1 MLIKYIKLPIKDNL
15 LKGKLSFMESNTH
28 IPFNI
33 KRIFYIYDIKDLTV
47 IRGGHA
53 HKTLQQV
60 IFCLN
65 GSFTLELDNGNE
77 KEEIYLNKPNEG
89 VIIEAKIWLT
99 MKKFS
104 KNTIIM
110 VIVSDYYN
118 EEDYIRNY
126 KEFQKYIKRDWGMV
140 GWKIDSI

>member
-1 MLIKYIKLPIKDNL
+1 LLIKYIKLPIVDNL

-77 KEEIYLNKPNEG
+77 KEKTYLNKPNEG
-89 VIIEAKIWLT
+89 VMIEAKIWLT

-104 KNTIIM
+104 KNTLIM
-110 VIVSDYYN
+110 VIASNYYD
-118 EEDYIRNY
+118 EIDYIRNY
-126 KEFQKYIKRDWGMV
+126 KEFQEYIERY
-140 GWKIDSI
+140 

>member
-1 MLIKYIKLPIKDNL
+1 MLIKYIKLPIVDNL

-104 KNTIIM
+104 KSTIIM
-110 VIVSDYYN
+110 VIASDYYD
-118 EEDYIRNY
+118 EIDYIRNY
-126 KEFQKYIKRDWGMV
+126 KEFQEYIERY
-140 GWKIDSI
+140 

>member
-1 MLIKYIKLPIKDNL
+1 M
-15 LKGKLSFMESNTH
+15 
-28 IPFNI
+28 
-33 KRIFYIYDIKDLTV
+33 TV

-89 VIIEAKIWLT
+89 VIVEAKIWLT

-104 KNTIIM
+104 KRTIIM
-110 VIVSDYYN
+110 VIASDYYD
-118 EEDYIRNY
+118 EIDYIRNY
-126 KEFQKYIKRDWGMV
+126 KEFRKYIKRD
-140 GWKIDSI
+140 

>member
-1 MLIKYIKLPIKDNL
+1 LPIKDNL

-99 MKKFS
+99 MKKIS

-110 VIVSDYYN
+110 VIASDYYD
-118 EEDYIRNY
+118 EIDYIRNY
-126 KEFQKYIKRDWGMV
+126 KEFQECIEKY
-140 GWKIDSI
+140 

>member
-1 MLIKYIKLPIKDNL
+1 MLIKYIKLPIVDNL

-104 KNTIIM
+104 KRTIIM
-110 VIVSDYYN
+110 VIASDYYD
-118 EEDYIRNY
+118 EIDYIRNY
-126 KEFQKYIKRDWGMV
+126 KEFRKYIKRD
-140 GWKIDSI
+140 

>member
-1 MLIKYIKLPIKDNL
+1 MPIVDNL

-104 KNTIIM
+104 KRTIIM
-110 VIVSDYYN
+110 VIASDYYD
-118 EEDYIRNY
+118 EIDYIRNY
-126 KEFQKYIKRDWGMV
+126 KEFRKYIKRD
-140 GWKIDSI
+140 

>member
-1 MLIKYIKLPIKDNL
+1 MRFKKLLIKYIKLPIKDNL

-77 KEEIYLNKPNEG
+77 KEEVYLNKPNEG

-99 MKKFS
+99 MKKIS

-110 VIVSDYYN
+110 VIASDYYD
-118 EEDYIRNY
+118 EIDYIRNY
-126 KEFQKYIKRDWGMV
+126 KEFQECIEKY
-140 GWKIDSI
+140 

>member
-1 MLIKYIKLPIKDNL
+1 MRFKKLQIKYIKLPIVDDER
-15 LKGKLSFMESNTH
+15 KGKLSFMEANSH

-33 KRIFYIYDIKDLTV
+33 KRIYYIYDIKDLTV
-47 IRGGHA
+47 VRGGHA
-53 HKTLQQV
+53 HRTLQQV

-65 GSFTLELDNGNE
+65 GSVTLELDNGTE
-77 KEEIYLNKPNEG
+77 KKEIYLNKPNEG
-89 VIIEAKIWLT
+89 VIIGTKIWHN
-99 MKKFS
+99 MKKFG

-126 KEFQKYIKRDWGMV
+126 KEFQKYINRD
-140 GWKIDSI
+140 

>member
-1 MLIKYIKLPIKDNL
+1 LPIVDNL

-104 KNTIIM
+104 KRTIIM
-110 VIVSDYYN
+110 VIASDYYD
-118 EEDYIRNY
+118 EIDYIRNY
-126 KEFQKYIKRDWGMV
+126 KEFRKYIKRD
-140 GWKIDSI
+140 

>member
-1 MLIKYIKLPIKDNL
+1 MLIKYIKLPIVDNL

-104 KNTIIM
+104 KRTIII
-110 VIVSDYYN
+110 VIASDYYD
-118 EEDYIRNY
+118 EIDYIRNY
-126 KEFQKYIKRDWGMV
+126 KEFRKYIKRD
-140 GWKIDSI
+140 

>member
-110 VIVSDYYN
+110 VIASDYYD
-118 EEDYIRNY
+118 EIDYIRNY
-126 KEFQKYIKRDWGMV
+126 KEFRKYIKRD
-140 GWKIDSI
+140 

>member
-1 MLIKYIKLPIKDNL
+1 MRFKKLQIKYIKLPIVDHKRE
-15 LKGKLSFMESNTH
+15 GKLSFIEANKH

-33 KRIFYIYDIKDLTV
+33 KRIYYIYDIKDLTI

-53 HKTLQQV
+53 HRTLQQV

-77 KEEIYLNKPNEG
+77 KKEICLNKPNEG
-89 VIIEAKIWLT
+89 VIIETKIWHN

-126 KEFQKYIKRDWGMV
+126 KEFQKYIKRDL
-140 GWKIDSI
+140 

>member
-1 MLIKYIKLPIKDNL
+1 LLIKYIKLPIVDNL

-104 KNTIIM
+104 KRTIIM
-110 VIVSDYYN
+110 VIASDYYD
-118 EEDYIRNY
+118 EIDYIRNY
-126 KEFQKYIKRDWGMV
+126 KEFRKYIKRD
-140 GWKIDSI
+140 

>member
-99 MKKFS
+99 MKKIS

-110 VIVSDYYN
+110 VIASDYYD
-118 EEDYIRNY
+118 EIDYIRNY
-126 KEFQKYIKRDWGMV
+126 KEFQECIERY
-140 GWKIDSI
+140 

>member
-1 MLIKYIKLPIKDNL
+1 MRFKKLQIEYIKLPVIDSGR
-15 LKGKLSFMESNTH
+15 KGKLSFVEANEH

-33 KRIFYIYDIKDLTV
+33 KRIYYIYDIKDLTA

-53 HKTLQQV
+53 HRTLQQV

-65 GSFTLELDNGNE
+65 GSFTLELDNVNE
-77 KEEIYLNKPNEG
+77 KKEIYLNEPNEG
-89 VIIEAKIWLT
+89 VIIGTKIWHS

-126 KEFQKYIKRDWGMV
+126 KEFQKYIKRG
-140 GWKIDSI
+140 

>member
-1 MLIKYIKLPIKDNL
+1 MRFKKLQIKYIKLPIVDYGQ
-15 LKGKLSFMESNTH
+15 KGKLSFMEANKH

-33 KRIFYIYDIKDLTV
+33 KRIYYIYDIKDLTV

-53 HKTLQQV
+53 HRTLQQA

-77 KEEIYLNKPNEG
+77 KKEIYLNKPNEG
-89 VIIEAKIWLT
+89 VIIGTKIWHN

-126 KEFQKYIKRDWGMV
+126 EEFRKYIKRD
-140 GWKIDSI
+140 

>member
-1 MLIKYIKLPIKDNL
+1 MLIKYIKLPIVDNL

-77 KEEIYLNKPNEG
+77 KEEIYLDKPNEG

-104 KNTIIM
+104 KRTIIM
-110 VIVSDYYN
+110 VIASDYYD
-118 EEDYIRNY
+118 EIDYIRNY
-126 KEFQKYIKRDWGMV
+126 KEFRKYIKRD
-140 GWKIDSI
+140 

>member
-1 MLIKYIKLPIKDNL
+1 MLIKYIKLPIVDNL

-89 VIIEAKIWLT
+89 VIVEAKIWLT

-104 KNTIIM
+104 KSTIIM
-110 VIVSDYYN
+110 VIASDYYD
-118 EEDYIRNY
+118 EIDYIRNY
-126 KEFQKYIKRDWGMV
+126 KEFRKYIKRD
-140 GWKIDSI
+140 

>member
-1 MLIKYIKLPIKDNL
+1 LPIVDNL

-104 KNTIIM
+104 KSTIIM
-110 VIVSDYYN
+110 VIASDYYD
-118 EEDYIRNY
+118 EIDYIRNY
-126 KEFQKYIKRDWGMV
+126 KEFQEYIERY
-140 GWKIDSI
+140 